1 MEEQTELQRGLA
13 QLNGAVFFLLVA
25 VGSILFSLRSL
36 LLQRQQ
42 LTTAL
47 RGGDVADCPSPLP
60 AKRAASA
67 LVIGSLGFF
76 LSLSLDTLRR
86 AGEGGDELE
95 QRSAQVNA
103 LASTLVMGAALLRFY
118 DLLLRER
125 QESEGTEEQLLIDE
139 SDDLPAL

>member
-1 MEEQTELQRGLA
+1 MEEQAELRRGLA
-13 QLNGAVFFLLVA
+13 QLNGALFFLLVA

-42 LTTAL
+42 ITAAL
-47 RGGDVADCPSPLP
+47 RDGNVADCPSPLP

-86 AGEGGDELE
+86 TDEGGDELE
-95 QRSAQVNA
+95 RRSAQVNA

-118 DLLLRER
+118 DLLLQER
-125 QESEGTEEQLLIDE
+125 QAAEGTTEQLWIDE
-139 SDDLPAL
+139 TDDLPAL